1 MTINQIYSVVNS
13 LKANITTGVSNIV
26 DYSTFVSFG
35 GDVLNSNTNREVFY
49 NSLVDRIGRTVFA
62 IREYKADDRKVL
74 VDAFTFGSILQKI
87 SYRLQD
93 SEYNSDWRYDTE
105 TGTSN
110 DNPYTYEAKGGIVQK
125 LFAQKLPTFAYKDV
139 IYDHQLENAFV
150 SPQAMG
156 GFINGIYERMNTS
169 LELAK
174 EGMNATAINSFA
186 IQIFESSVNATRRK
200 RNLAKEYNDLHPD
213 ATVTSVQGAFENED
227 FLKFATA
234 EIALTIP
241 RMKKP
246 TVMYNDGTVERHTD
260 KENLVVEMWANFTKY
275 FDVSLASSTYH
286 RELVDL
292 PNYNGTVPYWVSE
305 SSGGNIPYND
315 GTEDTAIPNVLCIM
329 RDVDAV
335 VTTLER
341 EETVSMYDQFNK
353 RTPIK
358 MSADRRYIADTSENG
373 VIFYLGFSS

>member
-1 MTINQIYSVVNS
+1 MTISQIYSVVNA

-62 IREYKADDRKVL
+62 IREYTADDRKVL
-74 VDAFTFGSILQKI
+74 VDSFTFGSILQKI

-93 SEYNSDWRYDTE
+93 AEYNSDWRYGTE
-105 TGTSN
+105 QGTSN
-110 DNPYTYEAKGGIVQK
+110 DNPYEFEAKGGIIQK
-125 LFAQKLPTFAYKDV
+125 LFAQKMPTFAYKDV
-139 IYDHQLENAFV
+139 IYDHQLESAFI

-200 RNLAKEYNDLHPD
+200 RNLAKEYNDLHPN
-213 ATVTSVQGAFENED
+213 ATITSVQDAFENED

-234 EIALTIP
+234 EIALAIP

-260 KENLVVEMWANFTKY
+260 KENLVVEMWASFTKY

-286 RELVDL
+286 DDLVKL

-305 SSGGNIPYND
+305 SAGGNIPYND
-315 GTEDTAIPNVLCIM
+315 GTKDTAIPNVLCIM
-329 RDVDAV
+329 RDKDAV

-341 EETVSMYDQFNK
+341 QEVVSIYDQFNK

-373 VIFYLGFSS
+373 IIFYLDFSS

>member
-1 MTINQIYSVVNS
+1 MTISQIYSVVNA

-49 NSLVDRIGRTVFA
+49 NSLVDRIGRTVFK
-62 IREYKADDRKVL
+62 IREYTADDRHVL
-74 VDAFTFGSILQKI
+74 VDSFTFGSILQTV

-93 SEYNSDWRYDTE
+93 AEYNSDWRYDTE
-105 TGTSN
+105 QGTSN
-110 DNPYTYEAKGGIVQK
+110 DNPYEFEAKGGIIQK

-139 IYDHQLENAFV
+139 IYDHQLESAFI

-174 EGMNATAINSFA
+174 EGMNGTAINSFA
-186 IQIFESSVNATRRK
+186 IQIFESSVNAARRK
-200 RNLAKEYNDLHPD
+200 RNLAKEYNDLHPN
-213 ATVTSVQGAFENED
+213 ATVTSVQQAIED
-227 FLKFATA
+227 QKFLEFATA

-246 TVMYNDGTVERHTD
+246 TIMYNDGTVERHTD
-260 KENLVVEMWANFTKY
+260 KENLVVEMWATFTKY
-275 FDVSLASSTYH
+275 FDVYLKSSTYH
-286 RELVDL
+286 KELVAL
-292 PNYNGTVPYWVSE
+292 PNYNGEVPYWVSE
-305 SSGGNIPYND
+305 SAGGNIPYND

-329 RDVDAV
+329 RDKDAV
-335 VTTLER
+335 VTTIER
-341 EETVSMYDQFNK
+341 QEVVSIYDQFNK

-358 MSADRRYIADTSENG
+358 LSADRRYIADTSENG
-373 VIFYLGFSS
+373 IIFYLDFSS

>member
-1 MTINQIYSVVNS
+1 MTISQIYSVVNS

-35 GDVLNSNTNREVFY
+35 GDVLSSNTNREVFY

-74 VDAFTFGSILQKI
+74 VDSFTFGSILQKI

-105 TGTSN
+105 QDTIN
-110 DNPYTYEAKGGIVQK
+110 DNPYTYKAKGGVIQK
-125 LFAQKLPTFAYKDV
+125 LFAQKLPTFAYKDT
-139 IYDHQLENAFV
+139 IYDNQLESAFV

-169 LELAK
+169 LELSK

-200 RNLAKEYNDLHPD
+200 RNLAKEFNDLHPN
-213 ATVTSVQGAFENED
+213 ATVTSVQDAFENED

-246 TVMYNDGTVERHTD
+246 TTMYNDGTVERHTSR
-260 KENLVVEMWANFTKY
+260 ENLVIEMWANFTKY

-286 RELVDL
+286 KELVEL
-292 PNYNGTVPYWVSE
+292 PNYNGSVPYWVSE
-305 SSGGNIPYND
+305 SAGGNIPYND
-315 GTEDTAIPNVLCIM
+315 GTEDTAIPNVICIM

-373 VIFYLGFSS
+373 IIFYLGFSS